1 MKREKT
7 KLIILCLMIF
17 ILSFSLAN
25 ATEDGKKIYEKK
37 CTTCHGKDGKGNR
50 AMLKTLKVDASLL
63 DLLDKGTL
71 EKLDEELISI
81 ISKGINKMPAYEKA
95 LKDEEIKDVISYI
108 RSLVK

>member
-63 DLLDKGTL
+63 DLLDKETL
-71 EKLDEELISI
+71 DKTDDELASTT
-81 ISKGINKMPAYEKA
+81 SKGINKMPAYGKD
-95 LKDEEIKDVISYI
+95 LKDEDLRNIISYI
-108 RSLVK
+108 RSMIK